1 MELLGK
7 VLSVDKA
14 LLIVKLLAE
23 KGRDMKLTEIAEEL
37 DINKS
42 TLHGLI
48 STLKFHGFVDQ
59 DAKTQMYRPGLY
71 LIDLGDIAARSLDI
85 IRISLPI
92 IETVRDRLQET
103 VHIAKLH
110 NDNMDVIY
118 VNKKESKQ
126 SMRIF
131 TSIGATN
138 PSYCTGV
145 GKVLLAY
152 LDENAL
158 ERLLQRDF
166 ECYTPKTITDKEEFV
181 RNLAACRRD
190 GYAVD
195 DEEYS
200 IGLRCVA
207 APIFDHAG
215 RAVYGISIS
224 GPTVRMTE
232 EKMQSCITT
241 ICEAADN
248 ISRKIGYKN

>member
-14 LLIVKLLAE
+14 LLIVRLLAE

-59 DAKTQMYRPGLY
+59 DAKTQKYRLGLY

-85 IRISLPI
+85 IQISLPI
-92 IETVRDRLQET
+92 IEAVRDRLQET

-110 NDNMDVIY
+110 NDNMEVIY

-145 GKVLLAY
+145 GKTLLAY
-152 LDENAL
+152 LDESAL
-158 ERLLQRDF
+158 ERLLRHDFQR
-166 ECYTPKTITDKEEFV
+166 YTPKTITDKAVFIKD
-181 RNLAACRRD
+181 LAACRKA

-224 GPTVRMTE
+224 GPTVRVTE
-232 EKMQSCITT
+232 EKMPLYVEVIR
-241 ICEAADN
+241 EAADN
-248 ISRKIGYKN
+248 ISKKLGYRK